1 MKKLLLCFMFL
12 PLVIT
17 SCSDDDD
24 EDYVYD
30 PAYPIAA
37 TWTFSKVEPKE
48 LESNKATL
56 DQAIEED
63 IKKDSNSNYALTFKK
78 NGQITWSAG
87 KDASMQGRYTLNGNT
102 LTYTVGGSSPII
114 AEVSISTN
122 TLTMLTDITTYYQ
135 SEEILESLIGSEE
148 AKDATVSKVTTLE
161 TLTRK

>member
-63 IKKDSNSNYALTFKK
+63 IKKIRTV
-78 NGQITWSAG
+78 ITPLPL
-87 KDASMQGRYTLNGNT
+87 KR
-102 LTYTVGGSSPII
+102 
-114 AEVSISTN
+114 
-122 TLTMLTDITTYYQ
+122 TD
-135 SEEILESLIGSEE
+135 
-148 AKDATVSKVTTLE
+148 K
-161 TLTRK
+161 